1 MIDEEESSL
10 STRGVLNPYAEDRR
24 RQDRQHDLEDLQSDT
39 ESEYEPSITENM
51 TRSYPPVPI
60 PPTHNHDNDSDS
72 DSESESDE
80 TR

>member
-1 MIDEEESSL
+1 MASIIDEEESSL
-10 STRGVLNPYAEDRR
+10 STRGVLNPSAEDRR

-51 TRSYPPVPI
+51 TRSYPPVPGEI
-60 PPTHNHDNDSDS
+60 THNHDNDSDS
-72 DSESESDE
+72 DSDE

>member
-1 MIDEEESSL
+1 
-10 STRGVLNPYAEDRR
+10 
-24 RQDRQHDLEDLQSDT
+24 LEDLQSDT

-72 DSESESDE
+72 DSDSDSAE